1 MSQIRG
7 HKSRG
12 HETRKRRH
20 RNSRSVFFITVIVIC
35 IAIGMGALKI
45 SLKAQEASY
54 VRKEQQLQE
63 QIDSE
68 KARAAELD
76 ELEAYMASDRYIED
90 VAREKLG
97 MAYPNDLLLKA
108 R

>member
-1 MSQIRG
+1 MSQVRG
-7 HKSRG
+7 HKSRD
-12 HETRKRRH
+12 TRSRKRRH
-20 RNSRSVFFITVIVIC
+20 RNSRSVFLISMIVVC
-35 IAIGMGALKI
+35 FAIALGVFKF
-45 SLKAQEASY
+45 SLKKQEQAY

-68 KARAAELD
+68 KARAKELD
-76 ELEAYMASDRYIED
+76 ELEDYMASDRYIED